1 MRYHLI
7 AVGRARK
14 GPEQMLFDQYV
25 KRLAVPF
32 SLTEVEEKKNLNSE
46 QLQTSE
52 GKKLLAAIPL
62 GAIIVVLD
70 EKGRTLG
77 SLEIAKKIEFWRDDG
92 IPDLAFVI
100 GGADGLHESV
110 RQRADL
116 LLSFGA
122 MTWPHMLVRAMA
134 VEQIYRSQTIL
145 SGHPYH
151 RA

>member
-7 AVGRARK
+7 AVGRSRK
-14 GPEQMLFDQYV
+14 GPEQMLFNQYV
-25 KRLAVPF
+25 KRLVVPI
-32 SLTEVEEKKNLNSE
+32 SLTEVEEKKNLNAE
-46 QLQTSE
+46 QLKTVQ
-52 GKKLLAAIPL
+52 GKKLLTAIPTAAI
-62 GAIIVVLD
+62 VVALD
-70 EKGRTLG
+70 EKGRSLG
-77 SLEIAKKIEFWRDDG
+77 SREIAKKIEFWRNDG

-110 RQRADL
+110 RGRADL

-122 MTWPHMLVRAMA
+122 MTWPHMLVRAMV

-151 RA
+151 RD